1 MHAIADLS
9 GQEYVHEYASDVKE
23 KLAQGGAQPRADA
36 GLPPP
41 SLPSVRE
48 TKVRSG

>member
-23 KLAQGGAQPRADA
+23 KLAQGRPDSSRPDSA
-36 GLPPP
+36 
-41 SLPSVRE
+41 
-48 TKVRSG
+48 T